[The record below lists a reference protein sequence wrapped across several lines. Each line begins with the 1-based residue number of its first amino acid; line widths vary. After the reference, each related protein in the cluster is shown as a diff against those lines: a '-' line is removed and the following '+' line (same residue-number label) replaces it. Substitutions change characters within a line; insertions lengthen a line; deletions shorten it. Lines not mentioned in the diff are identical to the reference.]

1 MYYYYNYNYY
11 NYYNYYEDDGDNVI
25 YVYTNY
31 VYTVTNTTLLS
42 FQITQQLDV
51 IHKLERD
58 LNQSSRDLDNL
69 QQQTTEDVSDGQ
81 QYSNED
87 QFNNNYK

>member
-1 MYYYYNYNYY
+1 M
-11 NYYNYYEDDGDNVI
+11 
-25 YVYTNY
+25 
-31 VYTVTNTTLLS
+31 YTVTNTTLLS